1 MNTDKVYGMAARDP
15 DAMRQAMYLVLS
27 RLQDA
32 PELQLQATALCL
44 YAMCKAT
51 GTDMRKLLN
60 TVERMA
66 EDLDGPFNSTFRALE
81 AYAREQIG
89 RR

>member
-1 MNTDKVYGMAARDP
+1 MNTDRTYGMIAKDP

-27 RLQDA
+27 RLQDE
-32 PELQLQATALCL
+32 PEVQLQATAMCL
-44 YAMCKAT
+44 LSMCRAT
-51 GTDMRKLLN
+51 GVDIRRLL
-60 TVERMA
+60 TSTERMA
-66 EDLDGPFNSTFRALE
+66 DELDGPYTNTFAALE

>member
-1 MNTDKVYGMAARDP
+1 MNHDRVYGMSAEDP
-15 DAMRQAMYLVLS
+15 TAMRQAMYLVLS
-27 RLQDA
+27 RLQDK

-51 GTDMRKLLN
+51 DTDLRQLLN
-60 TVERMA
+60 TTERMA
-66 EDLDGPFNSTFRALE
+66 EDLDGPFTSTFRALE